1 MSWKVQLPIVE
12 GEGAIMI
19 YIYHVVVLQMR
30 KDLRD
35 VPFEREIMVGEKR
48 TSVRS
53 VLALSVFM
61 FVNVFV
67 WDDMFTPQ

>member
-1 MSWKVQLPIVE
+1 MSIVE
-12 GEGAIMI
+12 CEGAIII
-19 YIYHVVVLQMR
+19 YINHVVVLQMR

-35 VPFEREIMVGEKR
+35 VPCERAIMVGEKR